1 MKQLRAENE
10 TVEAEIRWLGLAE
23 GGRKS
28 LPTVREYRSIVRFE
42 DDPNAVLGTWDV
54 RVEFLDEPTLELPNP
69 SRLGFVSADAPR
81 QLLHSGS
88 RFELTEGRKVV
99 AHGVVRP

>member
-1 MKQLRAENE
+1 MKQLRAENDS
-10 TVEAEIRWLGLAE
+10 VEAEIRWLRTSE

-28 LPTVREYRSIVRFE
+28 LPTVGEYRSIARFE

-54 RVEFLDEPTLELPNP
+54 RVEFLDTPSIERPTRTRI
-69 SRLGFVSADAPR
+69 SFVSVDAPR
-81 QLLHSGS
+81 RLLHAGS

-99 AHGVVRP
+99 AHGLVRE